1 MEQGSGIENSIEKE
15 HAKKVQVP
23 NMHLLANVSLTLNW
37 KVPSPTALAHSH
49 LCSYINVQEEET
61 ASGTME
67 VEMHDYN
74 HPHSGRHPGIAERN
88 DRFRPVGVHL
98 GGDDKAVET
107 SDLTGL
113 LTDEL
118 EVCVP

>member
-1 MEQGSGIENSIEKE
+1 MSKC
-15 HAKKVQVP
+15 ATV
-23 NMHLLANVSLTLNW
+23 TLSW
-37 KVPSPTALAHSH
+37 KISSPTALLH

-67 VEMHDYN
+67 AGMYDYH

-88 DRFRPVGVHL
+88 NRFRPVGGQL
-98 GGDDKAVET
+98 GDDGKAVET

-118 EVCVP
+118 EARVP